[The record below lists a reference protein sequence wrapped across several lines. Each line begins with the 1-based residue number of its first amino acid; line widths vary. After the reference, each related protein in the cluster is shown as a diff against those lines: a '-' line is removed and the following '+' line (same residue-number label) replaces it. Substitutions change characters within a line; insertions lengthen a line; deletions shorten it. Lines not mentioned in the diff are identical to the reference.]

1 MLSETE
7 ARATAPDEWPP
18 SAAWEGWRPFVID
31 SRHDE
36 SAIITSF
43 ILRPQ
48 DGSAVPPHRP
58 GQHLTLQVA
67 VPGQPSVTRNYTIS
81 AIPNGETLRIS
92 VKREPSGRVSNW
104 LHDHAKLGTVLHVM
118 APSGAF
124 VLPDDATRPL
134 VLLSGGVGVTPM
146 VSMLEAISRSSAA
159 APVLFVHCT
168 HDGQTHAFGAHVRA
182 LAAGRADITIS
193 TFYSHPQVQ
202 DAVGDGFDHT
212 GRLDMAWLLA
222 HSPVAEADYF
232 ICGPLPFMRTFMGGL
247 AKAGVPTGR
256 IHTEFFGDVEDLT
269 DEDLAPSDQANV
281 AGQGPQRTAASY
293 GGAGATIGRPDVAN
307 GLLDSASDA
316 VVARDRNGRIV
327 FWNPG
332 AERIF
337 GFSTEEA
344 VGQSLDIII
353 PEPFRARHW
362 DGYHQTVASGESRYG
377 AGDLLA
383 VPGLCKD
390 GRKISIEFTI
400 VLLKGTSGRV
410 EGMASS
416 IRDVSRRFDEMKAL
430 RKQIAE
436 MQQFQG

>member
-1 MLSETE
+1 MPGETE
-7 ARATAPDEWPP
+7 TRATTPDQ
-18 SAAWEGWRPFVID
+18 AAWTGWRSFVLD
-31 SRHDE
+31 ARQDE

-43 ILRPQ
+43 ILRPR
-48 DGSAVPPHRP
+48 DGGAVPAHRP

-67 VPGQPSVTRNYTIS
+67 IPGQGSLTRNYTIS
-81 AIPNGETLRIS
+81 AAPTGETLRIS

-104 LHDHAKLGTVLHVM
+104 LHDHATPGTIVNVM

-124 VLPDDATRPL
+124 VLPDDSTRPL

-146 VSMLEAISRSSAA
+146 VSMLEAIARRPAGAA
-159 APVLFVHCT
+159 VLFAHAT
-168 HDGQTHAFGAHVRA
+168 HNGRTHAFGAHAQA
-182 LAAGRADITIS
+182 LAAGRSDITLA
-193 TFYSHPQVQ
+193 TFYSRPDDT
-202 DAVGDGFDHT
+202 DAERAGGAHA
-212 GRLDMAWLLA
+212 GRLDMAWLEH
-222 HSPVAEADYF
+222 HSPMAEADYF
-232 ICGPLPFMRTFMGGL
+232 ICGPLSFMRTFVTGL
-247 AKAGVPTGR
+247 AQGGVPMGR
-256 IHTEFFGDVEDLT
+256 IHTEFFGDVEDLME
-269 DEDLAPSDQANV
+269 DERAPRDQGES
-281 AGQGPQRTAASY
+281 AGRDAARTTASS
-293 GGAGATIGRPDVAN
+293 GGVGAIIGRPDIAD

-316 VVARDRNGRIV
+316 LVASDRDGLIV

-337 GFSTEEA
+337 GFSAEEA

-400 VLLKGTSGRV
+400 VLLKGASGRV
-410 EGMASS
+410 EGMVSS
-416 IRDVSRRFDEMKAL
+416 VRDVSRRFDEMKAL
-430 RKQIAE
+430 RKQVAE
-436 MQQFQG
+436 MQQARG